1 MEINYLNKLILETKI
16 DEFKKDKNALKFA
29 EWVSENIT
37 PEYLDAPKIDMR
49 GMDEKHRLK

>member
-16 DEFKKDKNALKFA
+16 NEFKKDKNALKFA
-29 EWVSENIT
+29 EWVNENIT